1 MPETPTIP
9 DDDALVLQLRAW
21 ADDLAE
27 QTPAAAV
34 PTGEHPRRSRVLAL
48 AAVLM
53 VALGLAAGALWAAAD
68 GDPAEN
74 VRAGTTTSTTTT
86 ESAPPGLPLL
96 ETTWW
101 LERVEVDGEEPV
113 IAPDRSLTMYLT
125 EGEFCSGADADGN
138 LEGCPHPDAFMVGSD
153 ACNGYWAT
161 VEISGDR
168 ITARPFGGRTLMAC
182 GSEPARVGAE
192 VRPIEDGTSTFAI
205 DGDTLVLRFG
215 DWTTY
220 RFRAEADPTAPVPEG
235 HSVYV
240 GREGEPR
247 HRWSWSR
254 GITQGEDVVSIHA
267 RAFEETRDNGV
278 EASIA
283 PDAPPGAIAAAVNI
297 DPVLVVGLVDAR
309 ATTVTYTRG
318 DIVVEMPTRAL
329 EGVGGLRAFTGGVLD
344 AAGGWQLVATA
355 ADGSTVATFD
365 AGR

>member
-21 ADDLAE
+21 ADDLAGQVPRTE
-27 QTPAAAV
+27 VPTAGRRRAWAVPVAAAV
-34 PTGEHPRRSRVLAL
+34 LILLGF
-48 AAVLM
+48 AAI
-53 VALGLAAGALWAAAD
+53 GLWVAAD
-68 GDPAEN
+68 EPGTEG
-74 VRAGTTTSTTTT
+74 VRAGTTTS
-86 ESAPPGLPLL
+86 PPATAEADGDVPLL

-168 ITARPFGGRTLMAC
+168 ITARPFGSRTLMAC
-182 GSEPARVGAE
+182 ASEPARVGAE

-215 DWTTY
+215 DRTTY
-220 RFRAEADPTAPVPEG
+220 TFRTETDPTAPVPEG
-235 HSVYV
+235 HSVV
-240 GREGEPR
+240 VDRDGEPR

-254 GITQGEDVVSIHA
+254 RITQGEEVISLHV
-267 RAFEETRDNGV
+267 RAFEETRDNGA
-278 EASIA
+278 EARIA
-283 PDAPPGAIAAAVNI
+283 PDAPPGAIAASINV
-297 DPVLVVGLVDAR
+297 DPALVLGMVDAR

-318 DIVVEMPTRAL
+318 DTVVEMPTRAV
-329 EGVGGLRAFTGGVLD
+329 EGVPGLRAFTGGVPD
-344 AAGGWQLVATA
+344 AAGGWTLVATA

-365 AGR
+365 AGP